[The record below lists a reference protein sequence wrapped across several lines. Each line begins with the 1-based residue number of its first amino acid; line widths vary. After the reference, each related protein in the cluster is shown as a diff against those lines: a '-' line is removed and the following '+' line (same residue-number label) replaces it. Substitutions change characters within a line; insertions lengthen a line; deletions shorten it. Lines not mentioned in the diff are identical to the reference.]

1 MIKLVGLTCFS
12 VESIPLLFPI
22 LNRMKKKEDFN
33 RYFVTV
39 SFSAISFTSLMGVLV
54 YYKMGDKISK
64 IYLTNLASE
73 YAIIRWLL
81 IFYGISLFLNTIY
94 LMFPVYQI
102 VIEERKYLT
111 KAFDVSLPPIVSD

>member
-1 MIKLVGLTCFS
+1 
-12 VESIPLLFPI
+12 
-22 LNRMKKKEDFN
+22 
-33 RYFVTV
+33 
-39 SFSAISFTSLMGVLV
+39 MGVLV